1 VHNSS
6 FCIQHFPGRSH
17 ASKRPVTVRGSYNSA
32 DRPDTTL
39 SMCCHTVDLL
49 RTGGKAAWSLQE
61 ALARFPPAPTTN
73 TNQDLHN
80 LDHRLS
86 GVIGIQ
92 RTADFRL
99 CAASVPHLLS
109 LGPRPVLPHH
119 RLMSKRAWE
128 AAMAEWREEIR
139 GLARACLGGLGESS
153 TACMCAA
160 SQKAL
165 TLQPYRG
172 AGTETRT

>member
-1 VHNSS
+1 MNLRAQLKLLHPTQAS
-6 FCIQHFPGRSH
+6 

-61 ALARFPPAPTTN
+61 ALARFPPAPTAN

-92 RTADFRL
+92 RSADFRL
-99 CAASVPHLLS
+99 CAALVPHLLS
-109 LGPRPVLPHH
+109 IGPRPVLPHH

-128 AAMAEWREEIR
+128 AAMGEWREEIR
-139 GLARACLGGLGESS
+139 DLARACLGGLGESS